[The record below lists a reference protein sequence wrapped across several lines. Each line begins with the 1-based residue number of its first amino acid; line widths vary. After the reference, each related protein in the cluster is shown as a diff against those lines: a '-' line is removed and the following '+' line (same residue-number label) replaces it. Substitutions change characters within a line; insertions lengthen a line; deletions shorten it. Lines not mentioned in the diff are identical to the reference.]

1 MFSHIWSEAVL
12 LSNTKK
18 EGGQLVHDS
27 EAAVQR
33 EFSGDTELVISGSNP
48 ILTCIAPVINPHGI
62 RL

>member
-12 LSNTKK
+12 PNNTKK

-33 EFSGDTELVISGSNP
+33 EFSGDTELVISG
-48 ILTCIAPVINPHGI
+48 TCY
-62 RL
+62 